1 MRRQEGSSSFL
12 KKRTKKLLS
21 VLVCALP
28 QHLHQLGNV
37 LLALA
42 ILLPAHAL
50 ADAAANANG
59 AVHATNGADVYQH
72 VCQGCHMRGG
82 TGARGAGA
90 FPALAHNE
98 KLSVRGYPVLMVLNG
113 NGGMPW
119 FNGTL
124 NDAQIANVVNYIRTH
139 FGNAYTDVVTPADV
153 AAVKGPV
160 PVMER

>member
-1 MRRQEGSSSFL
+1 MIRREASSSFL

-21 VLVCALP
+21 VI
-28 QHLHQLGNV
+28 
-37 LLALA
+37 ALA
-42 ILLPAHAL
+42 TTLQPSHAF

-59 AVHATNGADVYQH
+59 AVRVTDGAGVYQH

-90 FPALAHNE
+90 FPALAHNA
-98 KLSVRGYPVLMVLNG
+98 KLSVSGYPVLMVLNG
-113 NGGMPW
+113 HGGMPW

-124 NDAQIANVVNYIRTH
+124 NDDQIANVVNYVRTH
-139 FGNAYTDVVTPADV
+139 FGNAYTDAVTPADV
-153 AAVKGPV
+153 AAVQGPA